1 MKGSGITVVFYLFGI
16 KLRGQENSQ
25 GQIAFN
31 YSKERSFGRL
41 GRMVIIGAPDLK
53 SGGRGFKSRS
63 DHLAGV
69 ISR

>member
-1 MKGSGITVVFYLFGI
+1 MKESGITVVFYLFGI

-41 GRMVIIGAPDLK
+41 GSMGLAQDLK
-53 SGGRGFKSRS
+53 SGGRGFKPRS
-63 DHLAGV
+63 DH
-69 ISR
+69 